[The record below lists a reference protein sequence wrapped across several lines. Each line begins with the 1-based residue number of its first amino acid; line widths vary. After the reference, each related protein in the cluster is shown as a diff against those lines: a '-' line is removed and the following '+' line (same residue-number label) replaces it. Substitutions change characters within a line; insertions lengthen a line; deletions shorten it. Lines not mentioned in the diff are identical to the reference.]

1 MEINLSDYIAAGSL
15 LVAVIALVKS
25 FLSDRRV
32 KKLDVLL
39 KEKEL
44 QHHEANEEEAKKA
57 DVEVEVIETGPKKMN
72 VLRFYNKGQAPAI
85 NVSFEIPSDDGIDD
99 ITLNM
104 SPDYLP
110 YPKTPQVP
118 LQHEYLFYR
127 ALAQKPYLNIFQPLP
142 VCICIFL
149 LDAHKNRKDTGSLLQ
164 LP

>member
-1 MEINLSDYIAAGSL
+1 MEVNVSDYIAAGSL

-44 QHHEANEEEAKKA
+44 QHHEANEEEARKA

-85 NVSFEIPSDDGIDD
+85 NVSFEIPSDDGVDD
-99 ITLNM
+99 VTLNM

-110 YPKTPQVP
+110 YPKLLSYQKFEVP
-118 LQHEYLFYR
+118 FYNQGSKPHQTR
-127 ALAQKPYLNIFQPLP
+127 PYLLLGMMNLP
-142 VCICIFL
+142 KEEV
-149 LDAHKNRKDTGSLLQ
+149 KK
-164 LP
+164 

>member
-1 MEINLSDYIAAGSL
+1 MTMEVNVSDYIAAGSL

-44 QHHEANEEEAKKA
+44 QHHEANEEEARKA

-85 NVSFEIPSDDGIDD
+85 NVSFEIPSDDGVDD
-99 ITLNM
+99 VTLNM

-110 YPKTPQVP
+110 YPKLLSYQKFEVP
-118 LQHEYLFYR
+118 FYN
-127 ALAQKPYLNIFQPLP
+127 QGSKPHQTISITWDDEFAKGRSKEMI
-142 VCICIFL
+142 V
-149 LDAHKNRKDTGSLLQ
+149 DM
-164 LP
+164 